1 MAKNEDAIEKLLDG
15 IDFKNLSTEEISG
28 PNGLLKML
36 TKRMVERAMN
46 AEMTEH
52 LGYERHQTTEKTSP
66 NSRNGKSK
74 KMVITEIGDIGIDV
88 PRDRNAEFEPKI
100 IKKHQRRFEGF
111 DDKIISMYGFGMT
124 TRDIQ
129 SHLQDIYG
137 VEVR

>member
-52 LGYERHQTTEKTSP
+52 LGYEKHQPTEKNSP
-66 NSRNGKSK
+66 NFQNGKSK
-74 KMVITEIGDIGIDV
+74 KTVITEIGDVGIDV
-88 PRDRNAEFEPKI
+88 RYM
-100 IKKHQRRFEGF
+100 
-111 DDKIISMYGFGMT
+111 ST
-124 TRDIQ
+124 
-129 SHLQDIYG
+129 
-137 VEVR
+137 